1 MAEGMGSGLER
12 RWSRWPEPCS
22 LSVLAPRA
30 TRRIIERSRL
40 AQIQELGRQLLKAQ
54 VKKTFKLNIEGKHP
68 ERLLEATKHEIR
80 KYVKRQRRVPLPEGV
95 DFWDFDCKFGL
106 SAESAVVVHF
116 ATITA
121 LIDAAVKD
129 GADAFY
135 LEMLAKPGHRQTRP
149 ADSESEQA

>member
-1 MAEGMGSGLER
+1 M
-12 RWSRWPEPCS
+12 
-22 LSVLAPRA
+22 
-30 TRRIIERSRL
+30 
-40 AQIQELGRQLLKAQ
+40 
-54 VKKTFKLNIEGKHP
+54 KKTFKLNIEGKHP

-135 LEMLAKPGHRQTRP
+135 LEMLAKPGHRQTRS
-149 ADSESEQA
+149 AQAQVDQAEQD